1 MIALQDDFNPQKV
14 EKKPELKSS
23 SAPIRGRMQAL
34 LQKLQGIQQTRK
46 QRKVDSVAL
55 NQLMQLDD
63 TLLKDMG
70 IERSELY
77 AVRTGTLSFEA
88 LIKRD
93 IAHVRDN
100 AYYSQLPQKPPK

>member
-1 MIALQDDFNPQKV
+1 MIALKDDFNPH
-14 EKKPELKSS
+14 ELENQQRT
-23 SAPIRGRMQAL
+23 SAPVRSKMQTL
-34 LQKLQGIQQTRK
+34 LQKLQGIQHTRK
-46 QRKVDSVAL
+46 QRKADSVAL

-77 AVRTGTLSFEA
+77 AIKSGTLSFDA

-93 IAHVRDN
+93 ITTVRDN
-100 AYYSQLPQKPPK
+100 SYYSQLPQKPPE